1 MKKTWNVSY
10 DHKDGRKGTV
20 KVITEVER
28 GKGSLYGNQKHGRL
42 TVVTSSVVY
51 DLRYNKGNLHMAMLK
66 NYFGSGFVN
75 AVEI

>member
-28 GKGSLYGNQKHGRL
+28 VEGASYGNQKYGRL
-42 TVVTSSVVY
+42 TVGASSTVY
-51 DLRYNKGNLHMAMLK
+51 DLRYNKGNLHMVMLK
-66 NYFGSGFVN
+66 DYFGTGLVN

>member
-28 GKGSLYGNQKHGRL
+28 GNSMYGNEKHGRL
-42 TVVTSSVVY
+42 TIVASSVVY